1 MKSVPIAQFI
11 TVGGVVQGVGFRPF
25 VYTLA
30 LKHRLNGW
38 VRNTSAGVEI
48 HAEGTPELIRA
59 FVEGLRQEP
68 PPLARID
75 SLTLHESAFEAH
87 TVFEIRESA
96 PLPGAFQP
104 ISPDVAVCPECLREL
119 RDPTNRRYRYPF
131 INCTHCGP
139 RFTIIQDLPY
149 DRPATT
155 MSAFPMCAPCAH
167 EYHDPTDRRFHAQPT
182 ACPECGPTVWLE
194 RGEISIEG
202 DAAIR
207 SVVAY
212 LQRGEIAAIK
222 GLGGFHLACDALNE
236 RAVAELRAR
245 KHRVAKPFALM
256 MPDLDTIRQF
266 CYCSE
271 AEARLLTSPAAPIVL
286 LERRA
291 DPSTQIALSAAPG
304 QNTLG
309 VMLPYTPL
317 HMLLFEVLG
326 ETDGLKALIMTS
338 GNHSEEPILT
348 ENEAARKHLTG
359 LADVILLHNR
369 DIHIRTDDSVM
380 RVFEGHDLPLRR
392 SRGYAPYPVHLPYDM
407 PSVLAVGG
415 ELKNTFCLTRERYAF
430 MSHHIGDLSNYETLR
445 SFELGIAHFERLFR
459 IQPTLIAYDLH
470 PDYLAARYARNRAEQ
485 DHLPTVGVAHHHAH
499 VGACMAENG
508 LKGDAPVIGVS
519 FDGTGYGTDGT
530 IWGGE
535 FLIADYEGFE
545 RAAYLK
551 PVALPGGDAA
561 ARKPARIAL
570 SHLINAGTPLDPD
583 LPPAAALSETERTII
598 QRQIERGLNA
608 PLTSSMGRLFDAVAS
623 LLGLCQIS
631 TFEGEAAMAL
641 ETVVDPAEVGVY
653 HWNIPALGK
662 PLILDPAPVIHSLLA
677 DQRRGMDA
685 GRIAA
690 RFHNGVARLITEVCL
705 RLHRETGL
713 NQVALSGG
721 VFQNVT
727 LLKKTL
733 PLLRAEG
740 FEVLLHR
747 LVPPNDG
754 GLALGQAVIAYHQWR
769 RGRVNHEV
777 FG

>member
-1 MKSVPIAQFI
+1 MKAALIAQFI

-30 LKHRLNGW
+30 LKHGLNGW

-59 FVEGLRQEP
+59 FVQGLRQEP

-75 SLTLHESAFEAH
+75 FLTSRESTFESH

-96 PLPGAFQP
+96 PVPGAFQP

-139 RFTIIQDLPY
+139 RFTIIQNVPY

-182 ACPECGPTVWLE
+182 ACPECGPMVWLE
-194 RGEISIEG
+194 RGQTRIEG

-207 SVVAY
+207 SVVAC

-245 KHRVAKPFALM
+245 KRRVAKPFALM
-256 MPDLDTIRQF
+256 LPDLATVRQF
-266 CYCSE
+266 CHCSE
-271 AEARLLTSPAAPIVL
+271 AEAQLLTSPAAPIVL
-286 LERRA
+286 LERRVHIP
-291 DPSTQIALSAAPG
+291 DQIAPSAAPG

-317 HMLLFEVLG
+317 HVLLFED
-326 ETDGLKALIMTS
+326 TGLKALIMTS

-348 ENEAARKHLTG
+348 DNAAAQAHLAE
-359 LADVILLHNR
+359 LADVFLLHDR

-380 RVFEGHDLPLRR
+380 RVFEGSDLPLRR

-445 SFELGIAHFERLFR
+445 SFESGIAHFERLFR
-459 IQPTLIAYDLH
+459 IQPRLIAYDLH
-470 PDYLAARYARNRAEQ
+470 PDYLATRYAQNRAEQ
-485 DHLPTVGVAHHHAH
+485 DHLPAVGVAHHHAH
-499 VGACMAENG
+499 IGACMVENG

-535 FLIADYEGFE
+535 FLIADYQGFE

-570 SHLINAGTPLDPD
+570 SHLINAGIPLDLD
-583 LPPAAALSETERTII
+583 LPPAAALSETEQTII

-608 PLTSSMGRLFDAVAS
+608 PFTSSMGRLFDAVSA

-641 ETVVDPAEVGVY
+641 ETVVDPAETSAYCWDVVEAD
-653 HWNIPALGK
+653 PS
-662 PLILDPAPVIHSLLA
+662 LILDPAPVIHGLLA
-677 DQRRGMDA
+677 DQRQGVGA

-690 RFHNGVARLITEVCL
+690 RFHNGLARLITEVCL
-705 RLHRETGL
+705 RLRRDTGL

-721 VFQNVT
+721 VFQNVS

-740 FEVLLHR
+740 FEVLSHR

-769 RGRVNHEV
+769 RGKVNHEV
-777 FG
+777 SG